1 MRRFYGALTVLL
13 VLLALSL
20 YNGYYA
26 KQLTSQIASELT
38 KAQEYAASD
47 QWDLAATHT
56 KTAHEL
62 WDAHDFYLHV
72 SMRHTDTDNILLSLQ
87 AVEEAI
93 ALEEADQYRTS
104 NAQLITQLQLLA
116 EMEAPSLQN
125 IF

>member
-1 MRRFYGALTVLL
+1 M
-13 VLLALSL
+13 
-20 YNGYYA
+20 
-26 KQLTSQIASELT
+26 
-38 KAQEYAASD
+38 
-47 QWDLAATHT
+47 
-56 KTAHEL
+56 

-104 NAQLITQLQLLA
+104 NAQLITQIQLLA

>member
-1 MRRFYGALTVLL
+1 MRRIYGALSILSVLL
-13 VLLALSL
+13 ILSL

-26 KQLTSQIASELT
+26 KKLTSQIASELT
-38 KAQEYAASD
+38 KAQEYAASE

-56 KTAHEL
+56 QTAHEL